1 MVLGW
6 SRRKN
11 KNRKLNLELVTPNH
25 FVCPVSLD
33 LMKDPVT
40 LSSGI
45 TYDRASIERWL
56 EDGNF
61 TCPVTNQILSSFDLL
76 PNHSLRAMIQDW
88 CVENRRFGIERIP
101 TPRIPVTPTQVEEI
115 VLHLHASASCLDRY
129 GFLQGVQRIKVWGSE
144 SERNR
149 RCIVDNG
156 TPSVLASAFREF
168 ANDSVEEN
176 GSLLEEILN
185 ALNWMLPLQFEAQKI
200 LHSSDA
206 LRCLVWFLKNQ
217 DLSGKQNAI
226 VALREILS
234 SGNEQTFE
242 TMTEIEGT
250 IDLLAEFIN
259 KRINPAITKASMG
272 IVYYLVSS
280 SYPSSEKVKLEF
292 IGLGLISS
300 LLEILIDADKSL
312 SEKALGVFD
321 SLCDCQKGRERA
333 FSNALT
339 VPVLVKK
346 ILRASALAT
355 DHCVSAIWK
364 LCRYGSKDDDEDEVE
379 EALVEAL
386 QVGAFQKLLVVLQV
400 GCGDETKEKAT
411 ELLKLFNP
419 YRAGLEC
426 MDSDFKNVKRS
437 F

>member
-6 SRRKN
+6 GRRSN
-11 KNRKLNLELVTPNH
+11 KTRKPKLELVIPNH
-25 FVCPVSLD
+25 FICPVSLD
-33 LMKDPVT
+33 LIKDPVT
-40 LSSGI
+40 LSTGI
-45 TYDRASIERWL
+45 TYDRESIERWF
-56 EDGNF
+56 EQGNF
-61 TCPVTNQILSSFDLL
+61 TCPVTNQILSSFDLV
-76 PNHSLRAMIQDW
+76 PNHSLRVMIQDW

-101 TPRIPVTPTQVEEI
+101 TPRIPVTPIQVEEI
-115 VLHLHASASCLDRY
+115 LFQLVASASRLDRY
-129 GFLQGVQRIKVWGSE
+129 GFLQGVDRIKEWGSE

-168 ANDSVEEN
+168 ANDSIEEN
-176 GSLLEEILN
+176 VSVLEEILN
-185 ALNWMLPLQFEAQKI
+185 ALNWMLPLQLEAQKI
-200 LHSSDA
+200 LQSSDA
-206 LRCLVWFLKNQ
+206 LRCLVWFFGHQ

-226 VALREILS
+226 VALRQILS
-234 SGNEQTFE
+234 SGDKHTFE
-242 TMTEIEGT
+242 TMAEIEGT
-250 IDLLAEFIN
+250 IEPLVEFIN
-259 KRINPAITKASMG
+259 KRINPTITKASLG

-292 IGLGLISS
+292 IELGLISS

-321 SLCDCQKGRERA
+321 SLCDCQRGREKA

-346 ILRASALAT
+346 ILRISALAT
-355 DHCVSAIWK
+355 NYSVSALWK

-379 EALVEAL
+379 GALIEAL

-426 MDSDFKNVKRS
+426 IDSDFKNLKRS

>member
-11 KNRKLNLELVTPNH
+11 KNRNLNLQLVTPNQ
-25 FVCPVSLD
+25 FICPVSLD

-40 LSSGI
+40 LSTGI

-61 TCPVTNQILSSFDLL
+61 TCPVTNEILTSFDLV
-76 PNHSLRAMIQDW
+76 PNQSLRVLIQDW

-101 TPRIPVTPTQVEEI
+101 TPRIPVTPSQVEEI
-115 VLHLHASASCLDRY
+115 LLHLQASASRFDRY
-129 GFLQGVQRIKVWGSE
+129 GFLQGVQRIKDWGSE
-144 SERNR
+144 SERNK

-156 TPSVLASAFREF
+156 TPGVLASAFCEF

-176 GSLLEEILN
+176 VSVLEEILN
-185 ALNWMLPLQFEAQKI
+185 ALNWMLPLQLEAQKI
-200 LHSSDA
+200 LQSSDA

-234 SGNEQTFE
+234 SGDEQTLE
-242 TMTEIEGT
+242 TMAEIEGT
-250 IDLLAEFIN
+250 IELLAEFVN
-259 KRINPAITKASMG
+259 KRINPTITKASMA
-272 IVYYLVSS
+272 IIYYLVSS
-280 SYPSSEKVKLEF
+280 SYPSSEKVKLKF

-300 LLEILIDADKSL
+300 LLEILIDSDRSL
-312 SEKALGVFD
+312 SEKTLGVFD
-321 SLCDCQKGRERA
+321 SLCDIQKGRERA

-346 ILRASALAT
+346 ILRVSPSAT
-355 DHCVSAIWK
+355 DHCVSSIWK
-364 LCRYGSKDDDEDEVE
+364 LCRYGSKDEEDEVE
-379 EALVEAL
+379 AALIEAL

-419 YRAGLEC
+419 YRGGLEC
-426 MDSDFKNVKRS
+426 IDSEFKNLKRS